1 MIPVI
6 PAAIRNNPFYAG
18 GCDVKCEPER
28 RIKLY
33 YLYRLLNLAVSRF
46 KWEGLPDEIQPYYLE
61 QILLWNGA
69 ALFVYD
75 KNVQMYAVKQLSLGG
90 MPDIY
95 GVPDI
100 RLGYAPSAE
109 TQIEEYNK
117 LESVVVWD
125 KPILYPNYDA
135 LDIFAD
141 RLTKCHL
148 TSDLNLVA
156 HRTPIAITGTEQQ
169 RLTMSNVIDKLFSW
183 VPVLKFKQGAWDGD
197 QVKTLDLKAPLIFPE
212 TERVRQMIWAEALNF
227 LGFEAYAQAKEERL
241 TKQEGGGNMGGIE
254 GERNVSLGLRE
265 RAAEQI
271 NNLFG
276 LNVSVKFRSDLPTQ
290 LNAPDYYA
298 PDKGDGPEKPDR
310 PEDTDGGEIDNE

>member
-6 PAAIRNNPFYAG
+6 PSDIRNNPFYFS
-18 GCDVKCEPER
+18 GCDNKCTPER

-46 KWEGLPDEIQPYYLE
+46 EWQNLPEEIQPYYME
-61 QILLWNGA
+61 QVLLWNGA

-75 KNVQMYAVKQLSLGG
+75 KNVDMFAVKQLSLGG

-95 GVPDI
+95 GVPDV
-100 RLGYAPSAE
+100 RLGYTPSAE
-109 TQIEEYNK
+109 SQIEEYNK

-169 RLTMSNVIDKLFSW
+169 RLTMSSIVDKLFSW
-183 VPVLKFKQGAWDGD
+183 VPVLKLKTGAWDKD
-197 QVKTLDLKAPLIFPE
+197 QLSTLDLKAPMVFPE
-212 TERVRQMIWAEALNF
+212 TERIRQLIWAEALNF
-227 LGFEAYAQAKEERL
+227 MGFEAYAQAKEERL
-241 TKQEGGGNMGGIE
+241 TKQEGGGNMGGVE
-254 GERNVSLGLRE
+254 GERNVSLGLRK

-271 NNLFG
+271 NHLFG
-276 LNVSVKFRSDLPTQ
+276 LEVDVRFRSDLPTQ
-290 LNAPDYYA
+290 LNSPYYF
-298 PDKGDGPEKPDR
+298 KPDR
-310 PEDTDGGEIDNE
+310 GDVPDGPDSPDAPKEV